1 VRTYVYVDGFN
12 LYYGSVKGTPYKWLN
27 IVELCRRLMPE
38 NEIERVHYFTA
49 RVKSPRDDPTK
60 NARQQAF
67 IRALETLPE
76 IQVTYGSFLANTKKM
91 PLAPPRRPSDR
102 DPGVVSLQPGGP
114 TAAIVTHMEEKG
126 SDVNL
131 AARLVSD
138 AFRRR
143 FQAAAVL
150 SADSD
155 LALAIEM
162 VVREAHLPVGV
173 IFARHRTSV
182 RLDGIASFRKSITT
196 KLLKECQ
203 FPDEILDTQGRTITR
218 PAEWGRSG
226 A

>member
-1 VRTYVYVDGFN
+1 
-12 LYYGSVKGTPYKWLN
+12 
-27 IVELCRRLMPE
+27 
-38 NEIERVHYFTA
+38 
-49 RVKSPRDDPTK
+49 
-60 NARQQAF
+60 
-67 IRALETLPE
+67 
-76 IQVTYGSFLANTKKM
+76 
-91 PLAPPRRPSDR
+91 
-102 DPGVVSLQPGGP
+102 
-114 TAAIVTHMEEKG
+114 
-126 SDVNL
+126 
-131 AARLVSD
+131 
-138 AFRRR
+138 
-143 FQAAAVL
+143 VL

>member
-126 SDVNL
+126 SDVQPCGSTRVG
-131 AARLVSD
+131 RL
-138 AFRRR
+138 
-143 FQAAAVL
+143 QAALPGRRCAVSRL
-150 SADSD
+150 
-155 LALAIEM
+155 
-162 VVREAHLPVGV
+162 RPR
-173 IFARHRTSV
+173 ARDR
-182 RLDGIASFRKSITT
+182 D
-196 KLLKECQ
+196 
-203 FPDEILDTQGRTITR
+203 
-218 PAEWGRSG
+218 GRS
-226 A
+226 